1 MQILVA
7 SGTGPTEE
15 CTMHVFKDYCTEGQC
30 LATEYCPA
38 ESVVQKGF
46 LDYTR
51 EDYGPSIVA
60 QDNDALVSTQEKK
73 LEEQGGCTV
82 HNAGTV
88 VIDPGT
94 GEEGGE
100 NGSLTPDLDP
110 VIPTTSRPSRP
121 RRMRRRTRIL
131 LVLRRAPLPGPRLVP
146 PRHPP
151 DTGTSDDWWN
161 DLWQN
166 NAG

>member
-1 MQILVA
+1 
-7 SGTGPTEE
+7 
-15 CTMHVFKDYCTEGQC
+15 MHVFKDYCTEGQC

-100 NGSLTPDLDP
+100 NGSLTPD
-110 VIPTTSRPSRP
+110 
-121 RRMRRRTRIL
+121 
-131 LVLRRAPLPGPRLVP
+131 PG
-146 PRHPP
+146 
-151 DTGTSDDWWN
+151 S
-161 DLWQN
+161 Q
-166 NAG
+166 